1 MMMRS
6 FSFERRRKQIR
17 WLYVGATHDSHH
29 LKAYGRKIVTNFYN
43 CVVELLAFT
52 ARGAIMVVHPEY
64 WAVSI
69 KPKQQPILV
78 SNHGGHG
85 AETSPEKGDVAKV

>member
-1 MMMRS
+1 M
-6 FSFERRRKQIR
+6 
-17 WLYVGATHDSHH
+17 GH
-29 LKAYGRKIVTNFYN
+29 LESASGKLSGRLHADGIYLYGRMTAHGRKNFTNFYN
-43 CVVELLAFT
+43 CVVELLAID
-52 ARGAIMVVHPEY
+52 ARGAIVVVHPEY

>member
-1 MMMRS
+1 MMRS
-6 FSFERRRKQIR
+6 FLFKGEASKTVGVICAWNVFEAACKCITVHIFKY
-17 WLYVGATHDSHH
+17 LC
-29 LKAYGRKIVTNFYN
+29 N
-43 CVVELLAFT
+43 CVHQILAFT
-52 ARGAIMVVHPEY
+52 ARGAIVVVHPEY

>member
-1 MMMRS
+1 MRAVNFFKAS
-6 FSFERRRKQIR
+6 KR
-17 WLYVGATHDSHH
+17 YVN
-29 LKAYGRKIVTNFYN
+29 RKIFKYLCN
-43 CVVELLAFT
+43 CVHQILAFT
-52 ARGAIMVVHPEY
+52 THGAIVVVHPEY

>member
-1 MMMRS
+1 MRAGNIFKAS
-6 FSFERRRKQIR
+6 QRCVDGKNFKYLCNWVHQI
-17 WLYVGATHDSHH
+17 
-29 LKAYGRKIVTNFYN
+29 
-43 CVVELLAFT
+43 LAFT
-52 ARGAIMVVHPEY
+52 ARGAIVVVHPEY

>member
-1 MMMRS
+1 M
-6 FSFERRRKQIR
+6 
-17 WLYVGATHDSHH
+17 V
-29 LKAYGRKIVTNFYN
+29 KIFKYLCN
-43 CVVELLAFT
+43 CVHQILAFS
-52 ARGAIMVVHPEY
+52 AHAGIVVVHPEY

>member
-1 MMMRS
+1 MN
-6 FSFERRRKQIR
+6 
-17 WLYVGATHDSHH
+17 
-29 LKAYGRKIVTNFYN
+29 RKIFKYLCN
-43 CVVELLAFT
+43 CVHQILAFI
-52 ARGAIMVVHPEY
+52 ARGAIVVVHPEY

>member
-1 MMMRS
+1 MRNV
-6 FSFERRRKQIR
+6 K
-17 WLYVGATHDSHH
+17 
-29 LKAYGRKIVTNFYN
+29 NFTYLCN
-43 CVVELLAFT
+43 CVLEILAFT
-52 ARGAIMVVHPEY
+52 KRGAIMVVHPEY

>member
-1 MMMRS
+1 MRAVN
-6 FSFERRRKQIR
+6 FF
-17 WLYVGATHDSHH
+17 
-29 LKAYGRKIVTNFYN
+29 KASQRCVNRKIFKYLCN
-43 CVVELLAFT
+43 CVHQILAFT
-52 ARGAIMVVHPEY
+52 VRGAIMVVHPEY

>member
-1 MMMRS
+1 MRAVNI
-6 FSFERRRKQIR
+6 F
-17 WLYVGATHDSHH
+17 
-29 LKAYGRKIVTNFYN
+29 KAFQRCVNCKIFKYLCN
-43 CVVELLAFT
+43 CVHQILAFT
-52 ARGAIMVVHPEY
+52 ARGVIIVVHPEY

>member
-1 MMMRS
+1 MRAVNI
-6 FSFERRRKQIR
+6 FKAFQRYVNRK
-17 WLYVGATHDSHH
+17 
-29 LKAYGRKIVTNFYN
+29 NFFKYLCN
-43 CVVELLAFT
+43 CVHQILAFT
-52 ARGAIMVVHPEY
+52 ARGAIVVVHPEY